1 MASSPTREDTDLIEY
16 FINLFP
22 GMDPGFVSDV
32 ATSEDVSGDK
42 EKIHELLV
50 SMGGVPTEQNFVDVD
65 DVEEDLI
72 EDMEEV
78 QDFIM
83 ESNEHVANLMA
94 NLEATNTTDIEQVRE
109 DIKKGEIMLKK
120 EGIHPISK
128 ESLDFMIR
136 EANEVLSCVPRPE
149 EQMEQSI
156 HVDIPVERTGADPA
170 EVTRLREQLKKEQR
184 EKQELQRQLD
194 AAMNERD
201 SLVSATQGL
210 DKPRATSAS
219 SIALKDAN
227 KKLRADEE
235 QATKNLE
242 SAKAYANSLKE
253 ENDNLRD
260 ALITFITHAKRTISR
275 VRENSAAA
283 KAGLEEEMTR
293 SKADFETCFTTIG
306 KLKQTEMME
315 KLYKKMER
323 MYREEVAL
331 RKQYYNTIQELR
343 GNIRVFARVRPLI
356 GLELAKGNTETCTN
370 YPKDEPEMLTV
381 TDTRSTKKYTFN
393 KVYGPTSTQE
403 DIFVDTLPL
412 IDSVV
417 DGYNVCVFAYG
428 QTGSGK
434 SFTMEGPSLEEVSNE
449 AEFLK
454 LRGVNRRAID
464 RLYSIIQERS
474 DAEEVTVYL
483 SVLEIYCEKIR
494 DLLQTNKKLLENA
507 DPKIRVGLHPVG
519 EFEVPGNY
527 VEGLVQKQVNS
538 ANEIVTL
545 LDQAKASRKEGK
557 TDMNAHSSRSHMIL
571 TLVVCCKNVATGAQ
585 SFGKLNLID
594 LAGSERLAK
603 TNATGQQAVEAKNIN
618 NSLSCLG
625 KVIYDLQAG
634 SSFVNY
640 RDSKLTHLLQD
651 SLGGSSKVLMFANC
665 SPAASNS
672 GETKNTL
679 EMASRAMKCSLGQAS
694 KNKVKSK

>member
-1 MASSPTREDTDLIEY
+1 MEPA
-16 FINLFP
+16 
-22 GMDPGFVSDV
+22 FVSDV
-32 ATSEDVSGDK
+32 ASSGDIAGDK
-42 EKIHELLV
+42 AKIHEFLV
-50 SMGGVPTEQNFVDVD
+50 GMGGIPTEQNFVDVD

-94 NLEATNTTDIEQVRE
+94 NLEATNTEAIEQVRE
-109 DIKKGEIMLKK
+109 DIRKGESMLKK

-136 EANEVLSCVPRPE
+136 EANEVLSCVSRPE
-149 EQMEQSI
+149 TELEQSV
-156 HVDIPVERTGADPA
+156 HVDIPVARTGADPA
-170 EVTRLREQLKKEQR
+170 EVERLREQVRKEQR

-194 AAMNERD
+194 NAMNERD
-201 SLVSATQGL
+201 HLASAQSL
-210 DKPRATSAS
+210 DKPRTVSTS

-227 KKLRADEE
+227 KKLKANE
-235 QATKNLE
+235 QHATKSLE
-242 SAKAYANSLKE
+242 SATAYAAGLKE

-283 KAGLEEEMTR
+283 KSGLEEEMTR

-356 GLELAKGNTETCTN
+356 GLEVAKGNTETCTN
-370 YPKDEPEMLTV
+370 FPKDEPEMLTV
-381 TDTRSTKKYTFN
+381 ADTRGTKKYTFN
-393 KVYGPTSTQE
+393 KVYGPKSTQE

-434 SFTMEGPSLEEVSNE
+434 SFTMEGPSMEDVANE
-449 AEFLK
+449 GEFLK

-464 RLYSIIQERS
+464 RLYSIISERS

-494 DLLQTNKKLLENA
+494 DLLQTNKKLIDNA

-527 VEGLVQKQVNS
+527 VEGLVQKQVGS
-538 ANEIVTL
+538 AKEIVTL
-545 LDQAKASRKEGK
+545 LDQAKSSRKEGK

-618 NSLSCLG
+618 NSLTCLG
-625 KVIYDLQAG
+625 KVIYDLQSGA
-634 SSFVNY
+634 SFVNY
-640 RDSKLTHLLQD
+640 RDSKLTHLVCYCSSFIFLLSFLVIELKQRIQQIQQLQD

-665 SPAASNS
+665 SPASTNCSMYYHSLSVSGFEFVGVISKKSN
-672 GETKNTL
+672 
-679 EMASRAMKCSLGQAS
+679 
-694 KNKVKSK
+694 